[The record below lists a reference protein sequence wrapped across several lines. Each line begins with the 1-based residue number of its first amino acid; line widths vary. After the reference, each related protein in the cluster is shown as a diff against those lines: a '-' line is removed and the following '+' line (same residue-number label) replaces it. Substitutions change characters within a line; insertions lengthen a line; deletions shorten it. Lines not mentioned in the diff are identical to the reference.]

1 MERVTV
7 VIPAYNEEGAIAPVI
22 QQIKALPIDADVL
35 VVDDGSSDKTGEI
48 ARAQGA
54 RVIRHPINCGY
65 GRSVKDAV
73 SNASTDIIIVTDADG
88 TYPVDQIPVLLQ
100 KFNEGFDMVVGA
112 RHGPAYRGSFLKMP
126 ARIVFKFLV
135 EFTTGRHIPDI
146 NSGLRIFRKSTVQR
160 YLPDICDGFSF
171 TTTITLI
178 YLLTSKTVGYVQIPY
193 HKRIGRSKVKIVRD
207 SLRTMQYITEVTA
220 TYNPLKLF
228 LLISIFQILLS
239 LAFLLYAIIDSSG
252 IALIVSSV
260 FMTGA
265 SIVFAM
271 GLIADPVGKIRRQL
285 HNEPLPHHPH
295 A

>member
-7 VIPAYNEEGAIAPVI
+7 VIPAYNEEDAIASVLA
-22 QQIKALPIDADVL
+22 QIKALPLQSDIIVI
-35 VVDDGSSDKTGEI
+35 DDGSTDRTGEI
-48 ARAQGA
+48 AAAHGA

-65 GRSVKDAV
+65 GRSVKDAILQ
-73 SNASTDIIIVTDADG
+73 SPNDIIIVTDADG
-88 TYPVDQIPVLLQ
+88 TYPNEKMPELLTR
-100 KFNEGFDMVVGA
+100 FYEGFDMVVGA
-112 RHGPAYRGSFLKMP
+112 RQGPAYRGTFLKMP

-178 YLLTSKTVGYVQIPY
+178 YLLTSKTVGYMQIPY

-228 LLISIFQILLS
+228 ILISGFLFLLS
-239 LAFLLYAIIDSSG
+239 FAFVIHAAVAMNLVTFLM
-252 IALIVSSV
+252 SSV
-260 FMTGA
+260 FFTGA
-265 SIVFAM
+265 CIIFAL
-271 GLIADPVGKIRRQL
+271 GLIADPVGKIRRQM
-285 HNEPLPHHPH
+285 HEQMPHSS
-295 A
+295 

>member
-7 VIPAYNEEGAIAPVI
+7 VIPAYNEEGAIASVLA
-22 QQIKALPIDADVL
+22 QIKALPMQSDII
-35 VVDDGSSDKTGEI
+35 VVDDGSTDRTGEI
-48 ARAQGA
+48 ATAHGA
-54 RVIRHPINCGY
+54 RVIRHPVNCGY
-65 GRSVKDAV
+65 GRSVKDAILQ
-73 SNASTDIIIVTDADG
+73 SPNDIIIVTDADG
-88 TYPVDQIPVLLQ
+88 TYPNEKMPELLA
-100 KFNEGFDMVVGA
+100 KFHEGFDMIVGA

-146 NSGLRIFRKSTVQR
+146 NSGLRVFRKSTVQR
-160 YLPDICDGFSF
+160 YLSDICDGFSF

-193 HKRIGRSKVKIVRD
+193 HKRIGRSKVKIIRD
-207 SLRTMQYITEVTA
+207 SMRTMQYITEVTA

-228 LLISIFQILLS
+228 LLISVLLTILS
-239 LAFLLYAIIDSSG
+239 LLFLIYAAIDTNG
-252 IALIVSSV
+252 MALITSAV
-260 FMTGA
+260 FFTGA
-265 SIVFAM
+265 CIVFAM

-285 HNEPLPHHPH
+285 HDRNSPS